1 MSIFFSISSSLHDL
15 LFFVFIVIIVYVI
28 KMAQDKFDLE
38 MVEKCFTKCLIED
51 EDVNTFF

>member
-1 MSIFFSISSSLHDL
+1 
-15 LFFVFIVIIVYVI
+15 
-28 KMAQDKFDLE
+28 MAQDKFDLE